1 MAVLVNDVPQ
11 GRSRK
16 LPNFLAVERKR
27 LTLLVES
34 FEASRLRLKTLKD
47 LNARQ

>member
-11 GRSRK
+11 GRSRN
-16 LPNFLAVERKR
+16 LPNLVTVERKL
-27 LTLLVES
+27 LTLFVER
-34 FEASRLRLKTLKD
+34 FEVSRLRLKTLKD